1 MATPTSRRSQ
11 TSRQR
16 TPRAARGNR
25 STPRSSPGSSSLL
38 GNAAFLLL
46 GLAILALGG
55 AVVAMGQH
63 RPTRAATGGG
73 STTSSTRTPASN
85 AQGQSGDWISLR
97 SNAPADILAA
107 ARQSSLFQQNLAGSG
122 DHVSDLSRLGS
133 PVMVR
138 ALQPPGATIWEYPDF
153 YVVPVLD
160 ASGAATDAAE
170 LALNPTRT
178 AIQVIAIVTYSQ
190 PHPQGSIAR
199 LSSSSAIAAVA
210 AQQHSALRSGVA
222 PWLVYFPADATAQE
236 TGQVT
241 WTGGGEYPADPMWLV
256 PGADGRDHLVGVDG
270 RAYSPAQLPMIA
282 GG

>member
-1 MATPTSRRSQ
+1 
-11 TSRQR
+11 
-16 TPRAARGNR
+16 
-25 STPRSSPGSSSLL
+25 
-38 GNAAFLLL
+38 
-46 GLAILALGG
+46 
-55 AVVAMGQH
+55 MGQH

-138 ALQPPGATIWEYPDF
+138 ALQPPGAAIGEYPDF